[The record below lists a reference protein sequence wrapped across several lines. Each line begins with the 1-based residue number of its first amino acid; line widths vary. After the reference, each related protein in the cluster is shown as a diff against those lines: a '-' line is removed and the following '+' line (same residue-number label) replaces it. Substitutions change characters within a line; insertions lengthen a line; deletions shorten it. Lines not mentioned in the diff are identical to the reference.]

1 MIVDD
6 NVCRQARDASRL
18 QLPAL
23 EARRS
28 RFANDRVERL
38 NISALQRKAR
48 IVELSGGDR
57 QKVVLAE
64 ALAQDPSIVALD
76 EPTRGVDVG
85 TIPHVHAEIRRL
97 ADEGKAA
104 VVVISSYLREI
115 LVRVRPHPCRPHRA
129 YRRRIRYRGG
139 DPDKILNAAVH

>member
-48 IVELSGGDR
+48 IVELSGGDQ

-85 TIPHVHAEIRRL
+85 TIPHIHAEISRL
-97 ADEGKAA
+97 ADEA
-104 VVVISSYLREI
+104 
-115 LVRVRPHPCRPHRA
+115 
-129 YRRRIRYRGG
+129 RRWW
-139 DPDKILNAAVH
+139 